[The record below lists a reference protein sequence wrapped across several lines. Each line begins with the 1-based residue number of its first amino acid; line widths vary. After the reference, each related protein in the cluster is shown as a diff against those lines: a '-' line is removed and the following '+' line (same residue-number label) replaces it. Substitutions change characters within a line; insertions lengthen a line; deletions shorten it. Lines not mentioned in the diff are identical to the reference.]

1 MRGSSG
7 GDQSY
12 PSGAEAAHRVGSKD
26 FRKPGVYVNGT
37 MIELG
42 GGGLSGYCPKSRRK
56 DGEGEEPVTVND
68 VGLEATG
75 CAIGRDHKDFCDPV

>member
-1 MRGSSG
+1 
-7 GDQSY
+7 
-12 PSGAEAAHRVGSKD
+12 
-26 FRKPGVYVNGT
+26 

-68 VGLEATG
+68 VGPEATG
-75 CAIGRDHKDFCDPV
+75 CAVGGDREDFCDPVGEEL